1 LAKVRGTIRKK
12 KIKKRVSSA
21 VAKIKATFN
30 NTIIT
35 IIDDNGE
42 VLTWAS
48 GGTVGYS
55 GSKKSTPFASQM
67 AAENCVKVLADMG
80 VKSMEINYAG
90 PGPGREPAIKVFQN
104 SDIRVTGIK
113 DETPTPYNGCKLK
126 KRKRA

>member
-1 LAKVRGTIRKK
+1 MAKGKTKTK

-21 VAKIKATFN
+21 IAKIKSTFN

-35 IIDDNGE
+35 ITDENGS

-55 GSKKSTPFASQM
+55 GSKKSTPFAAQM
-67 AAENCVKVLADMG
+67 AAEKCVKALTDMG
-80 VKSMEINYAG
+80 VSRLEIAYSG
-90 PGPGREPAIKVFQN
+90 PGPGRESAIKVLQN
-104 SDIRVTGIK
+104 SEIRVTGIK
-113 DETPTPYNGCKLK
+113 DETPVPYNGCTLK

>member
-1 LAKVRGTIRKK
+1 LAKGKSVVRKK

-35 IIDDNGE
+35 IIDDKGE
-42 VLTWAS
+42 VLTWQS

-55 GSKKSTPFASQM
+55 GSKKSTPFASQI
-67 AAENCVKVLADMG
+67 AAENCLKVMKDMG
-80 VKSMEINYAG
+80 IRTLEVNYAG

-104 SDIRVTGIK
+104 SEIRVTGIK
-113 DETPTPYNGCKLK
+113 DETPVPYNGCKLK